1 MFSIQKK
8 LKNDSANAAAAAA
21 AASGASSGST
31 GNANAAKKPVD
42 LRQRLLQKEFESL
55 KQLPIGCSIKFD
67 NPDVLHKFKLYV
79 KPDNDSI
86 WKDGKFEFL
95 INVPEGYRFSLIIFF
110 NFFSFFFQN
119 HLMFKKFLLCSFSF
133 LFFC

>member
-8 LKNDSANAAAAAA
+8 LKNDSANAAAAA
-21 AASGASSGST
+21 SSSSPSSSSNSGSAAGIHNNNVT
-31 GNANAAKKPVD
+31 GKKPVD

-95 INVPEGYRFSLIIFF
+95 ISVPEG
-110 NFFSFFFQN
+110 
-119 HLMFKKFLLCSFSF
+119 
-133 LFFC
+133 